1 MLVFPTRCGSG
12 FFMNTRG
19 RNPLFHHLSSTCR
32 SSSELDDGLTG
43 ADDGSAARA
52 IHVEGT
58 CSGSLKLVQ
67 TRLTDVTELTVYL
80 LER

>member
-58 CSGSLKLVQ
+58 CSGSLSTEARPDEVD
-67 TRLTDVTELTVYL
+67 RCDRVDSVLT
-80 LER
+80 